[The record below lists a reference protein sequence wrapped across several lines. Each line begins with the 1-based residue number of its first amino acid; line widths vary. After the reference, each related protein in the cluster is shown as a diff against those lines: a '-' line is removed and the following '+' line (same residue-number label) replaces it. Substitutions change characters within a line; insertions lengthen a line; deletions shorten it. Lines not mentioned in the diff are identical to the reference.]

1 MTMVEKSHIN
11 TVAAGDF
18 KAKCLKIMDRVSTT
32 REPIVVTKKGKPL
45 VKLVPI
51 ENTKLDVF
59 GCLSDKLEI
68 VGNIESTIVS
78 DDDWEVLR

>member
-1 MTMVEKSHIN
+1 MTMVEKSHVN
-11 TVAAGDF
+11 TVAAGEF
-18 KAKCLKIMDRVSTT
+18 KTKCLKIMDRVSTT
-32 REPIVVTKKGKPL
+32 REPVVVTKKGKPL

-51 ENTKLDVF
+51 DNAKHDVF

-68 VGNIESTIVS
+68 AGDIESPIIS